1 MKGFYRLAVAVPVLR
16 VGDPEF
22 NVSQILELYKAAV
35 AQGAAAVL
43 FPELAITGYSC
54 GDMFEQT
61 ALTDAADAAISQLI
75 AESAGS
81 PTVLIVGTPLRVE
94 SRLFNAAAVIA
105 DGCLLGLPLK
115 EYLPNYREFYEK
127 RHFNSVREFDGDRVV
142 FGGVEVPA
150 GSGLI
155 FCAADSFRFGVEI
168 CEDLWSVIPPSSN
181 LALGGAQVIFNLTAG
196 NELVSKADFR
206 RSLVVNQSARISG
219 TYLMAGA
226 GVHESTSDVVFSGHA
241 LIATNGRLVVENER
255 FNRQSSILYSD
266 VKPAWSDS
274 LRASWSSFNDGVAT
288 SATERIHIPTLPE
301 LRNLKH
307 FKISSRPFVPSDEV
321 ARSERCH
328 EIFSIQTAG
337 LAKRIEHTQAK
348 RLVIGVSGGLDSTLA
363 LLACAKTCDLLGL
376 PHSFICAITMP
387 GFGTTPR
394 TQGNAARLVQKL
406 GAELRTIRI
415 DTAVE
420 QHFKDIGH
428 NADNKNVVY
437 ENSQARERTQIL
449 MDIANA
455 EGGLVVGTGDL
466 SEIALG
472 WSTFNGDHM
481 SMYNINCSVPK
492 TLIRYLVEYYAS
504 ISDTELAEI
513 LRDVSNTPV
522 SPELLPGA
530 QHTENI
536 VGRYELHDFF
546 LYYFMKFGE
555 TPETL
560 AALATEAF
568 GDQATEEEIQRTL
581 QIFLRR
587 FISQQ
592 FKRNA
597 SPDGPK
603 VGTMALSPRGDW
615 RCPSDMSTAV
625 WNKKSP
631 VAREGA
637 RG

>member
-1 MKGFYRLAVAVPVLR
+1 MKGFYRVAAAVPVLR

-22 NVSQILELYKAAV
+22 NVTQILELYHEAV
-35 AQGAAAVL
+35 AQGAAAIL

-54 GDMFEQT
+54 GDMFEQA
-61 ALTDAADAAISQLI
+61 ALTDAADAALSKLIS
-75 AESAGS
+75 ETEGR

-127 RHFNSVREFDGDRVV
+127 RQFNSVREFDGDSVV
-142 FGGVEVPA
+142 FDGVEVPA

-168 CEDLWSVIPPSSN
+168 CEDLWAVIPPSSD
-181 LALGGAQVIFNLTAG
+181 LALGGAQVIFNLTAST
-196 NELVSKADFR
+196 ELVSKANFR
-206 RSLVVNQSARISG
+206 RDLVVNQSARISG

-226 GVHESTSDVVFSGHA
+226 GVHESTSDAVFGGHA
-241 LIATNGRLVVENER
+241 LIAVNGRLVAENER
-255 FNRQSSILYSD
+255 FNRQSSIIYAD

-274 LRASWSSFNDGVAT
+274 LRASWTSFNDGVPT
-288 SATERIHIPTLPE
+288 SATERIHIPALPASPD
-301 LRNLKH
+301 LKQ
-307 FKISSRPFVPSDEV
+307 FKISSRPFVPSEDV

-328 EIFSIQTAG
+328 EIFNIQMAG
-337 LAKRIEHTQAK
+337 LAKRVEHTQAK

-363 LLACAKTCDLLGL
+363 LLVCAKTCDLLGL
-376 PHSFICAITMP
+376 PRSFICAITMP

-394 TQGNAARLVQKL
+394 TKGNAERLVQKL

-415 DTAVE
+415 DASVE

-428 NADNKNVVY
+428 DAGNQNVVY
-437 ENSQARERTQIL
+437 ENAQARERTQIL
-449 MDIANA
+449 MDVANA
-455 EGGLVVGTGDL
+455 ESGLVVGTGDL

-481 SMYNINCSVPK
+481 SMYNVNCSVPK

-504 ISDTELAEI
+504 ISDAELAGI
-513 LRDVSNTPV
+513 LRDVNATPV

-560 AALATEAF
+560 AALAAEAF
-568 GDQATEEEIQRTL
+568 SDQATAEEIENTL

-587 FISQQ
+587 FVSQQ

-615 RCPSDMSTAV
+615 RCPSDMSSAV
-625 WNKKSP
+625 WTGE
-631 VAREGA
+631 VASR
-637 RG
+637 